1 MQAEGEI
8 EDRSRQL
15 ARRFLRTAVVVDDRA
30 HMGSDSD
37 DGPKTEV
44 VVPDRH
50 TQASV
55 KKDQGPF
62 DGKSSHDLNARSI
75 MDAFSSL
82 GVICGVVGPEQSVI
96 EAVRQADIVVLD
108 WLLKD
113 QKPDYTLTLLRKL
126 LTEERDRNSLR
137 LVAIYTGEQGLE
149 DISQTVFDELKK
161 NELDPKDEGNK
172 TAIPYRHGRLV
183 LYAKPAVPLPTALK
197 DRSVAEEEL
206 PGRLLDDFASMTD
219 GLVPSIALTSLT
231 AVREGEHKILDRFCA
246 ELDPAFLAHMVCL
259 PDPEDAERQFVAHVA
274 EELRGLADETVA
286 VESPAGKDEVERW
299 IRRDGRTNFE
309 FGDKKLDLGQ
319 TIQLATEGLA
329 ESNAFSK
336 NARKRAFKFLSAGF
350 ARPGGA
356 IDLDEQL
363 AWIMSFRTVYNA
375 PPPTLWLGSVVT
387 TKENGDDKHLIC
399 MRPRCDSLRLK
410 EKTSFVFLP
419 LVEPQNKTKIQLVV
433 KLGSGF
439 HRLGIKLESA
449 SLILQSFNPSED
461 RSEVVATK
469 RESDGEFEFTDTSGR
484 KYTWRGELTAEYA
497 QRIAHEFATTLSRVA
512 VDESEW
518 LRGMSRMG

>member
-1 MQAEGEI
+1 
-8 EDRSRQL
+8 
-15 ARRFLRTAVVVDDRA
+15 
-30 HMGSDSD
+30 MGSDSD

-50 TQASV
+50 RRISV

-62 DGKSSHDLNARSI
+62 EGRSSHDLNARSI

-96 EAVRQADIVVLD
+96 EAVRQADIVILD

-113 QKPDYTLTLLRKL
+113 RKPDYTLALLRKFL
-126 LTEERDRNSLR
+126 IGEGDRNSLR

-161 NELDPKDEGNK
+161 NELDPKDDGNK
-172 TAIPYRHGRLV
+172 TTIPYRHGRLV

-246 ELDPAFLAHMVCL
+246 DLDPAFLTHMVCL
-259 PDPEDAERQFVAHVA
+259 PDPEDAERQFVSHVA

-319 TIQLATEGLA
+319 TIQLATEGLEA
-329 ESNAFSK
+329 SSVFSK
-336 NARKRAFKFLSAGF
+336 SAKKKAFTFLTAGF
-350 ARPGGA
+350 AHPGVV
-356 IDLDEQL
+356 DLDERL
-363 AWIMSFRTVYNA
+363 AWIMGFRTVHNA
-375 PPPTLWLGSVVT
+375 PPPILWLGSVVT
-387 TKENGDDKHLIC
+387 TNEDGDDKHLIC
-399 MRPRCDSLRLK
+399 MMPRCDSLRL
-410 EKTSFVFLP
+410 EDKTSFMFLP
-419 LVEPQNKTKIQLVV
+419 LVEPQKKAKIQLVV
-433 KLGSGF
+433 KLGSDF
-439 HRLGIKLESA
+439 HRLGINLESA
-449 SLILQSFNPSED
+449 SLILRSFNPSED

-469 RESDGEFEFTDTSGR
+469 RESDGEFEFTDTCER